1 MGLDKRVMSCVH
13 RDTLAQSPLCSACSS
28 FPLPS
33 RHGAAPFYSPW
44 LASSRMSCGRNHV
57 TGSRFT
63 QASALKRRSFPF
75 PPRLRG
81 SMAQFSFLV
90 KSIPLSG
97 RATVCSPI
105 TSVLAALGF
114 WQLGAKPLVSHSF
127 SGAISRSVL
136 NGDESGFFIRR
147 HRPLLEMLLGVS
159 LLIKPT

>member
-1 MGLDKRVMSCVH
+1 MLRLLV
-13 RDTLAQSPLCSACSS
+13 
-28 FPLPS
+28 LPS
-33 RHGAAPFYSPW
+33 ALPARGSPFLFSIVGLFQNVVWPESCYRQPFHAGFCPYTVIVSVST
-44 LASSRMSCGRNHV
+44 ASSWLD
-57 TGSRFT
+57 GSV
-63 QASALKRRSFPF
+63 LFP
-75 PPRLRG
+75 G
-81 SMAQFSFLV
+81 EEH
-90 KSIPLSG
+90 SIVWT
-97 RATVCSPI
+97 ATVCSPI